1 VEYLVMKYRD
11 LKTFLNS
18 LDDNDERLDQDVTI
32 YEANSNEFYGRTEL
46 METYEDDVL
55 PANHLY
61 IAFE

>member
-1 VEYLVMKYRD
+1 M
-11 LKTFLNS
+11 NS

-32 YEANSNEFYGRTEL
+32 YEANENEFYGRTEL